1 MVQQHIYQLLL
12 DNDCVVVPGLGG
24 FICQYHSAS
33 IDLKRGVVSPP
44 GRSIAFNKALQQNDG
59 LLIQH
64 ISVSETVT
72 FKEAEEKVRG
82 FVTQCNQRLHQHG
95 SVLMPNIGRL
105 YMDEL
110 KHIQF
115 APSAEMLPLEEA
127 FGLASVSI
135 QPVTRLKDAVAAG
148 QKEEAKV
155 VALASASEKSTQKSW
170 PYWVAASVAAVFLS
184 ATLWINGTQP
194 GISEYVMAGFSPVP
208 AVEQVQSS
216 PVEEIQTPVQN
227 EVEQPL
233 EVAVAEVIT
242 TDVESAP
249 SIPIVE
255 TPVSTG
261 EMQSFTIV
269 VGAYKGPLTANRYA
283 DMLKSKGYNAEVID
297 PGNNLWLKVVVH
309 VQAADD
315 VSALRSIRSEV
326 EPQAWLYQ

>member
-33 IDLKRGVVSPP
+33 IDLKRGVMSPP

-64 ISVSETVT
+64 ISVAEILT
-72 FKEAEEKVRG
+72 FKDAEEKVRA

-148 QKEEAKV
+148 QKEEVKV
-155 VALASASEKSTQKSW
+155 VALPSSSEKSTQKSW

-208 AVEQVQSS
+208 AVEQVKSS
-216 PVEEIQTPVQN
+216 AVEEVQTPVQN
-227 EVEQPL
+227 EANQSDEMPL
-233 EVAVAEVIT
+233 AEVVT
-242 TDVESAP
+242 TDVPQSPP
-249 SIPIVE
+249 STIVE
-255 TPVSTG
+255 TSNNVG
-261 EMQSFTIV
+261 EMHSFSIV

-283 DMLKSKGYNAEVID
+283 DELKNKGYNAEVID
-297 PGNNLWLKVVVH
+297 PGNNLWLKVVIH
-309 VQAADD
+309 VQAADEI
-315 VSALRSIRSEV
+315 SALRSIRSEV